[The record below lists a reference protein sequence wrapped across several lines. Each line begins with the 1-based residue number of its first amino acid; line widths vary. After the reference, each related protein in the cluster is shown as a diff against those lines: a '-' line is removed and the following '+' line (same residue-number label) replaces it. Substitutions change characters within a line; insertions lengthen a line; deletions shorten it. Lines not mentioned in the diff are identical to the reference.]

1 MTHGIRKASTLLFLI
16 LTLLTA
22 GCGSSDNPQP
32 LFYKS
37 GSVIVGPGVV
47 LRSSDFVA
55 NINSQVAALIA
66 KTPENG
72 ADWMKFLEYFN
83 DIMAHAKNDIELH
96 RMRYPST
103 GADGSMVTLSGLVI
117 LPRQDNPPQP
127 TVPIMMYQHATE
139 PYSALAP
146 SGFLSAG
153 ADPLEYPE
161 VLFSIAMAMTGYGV
175 ALPDYEG
182 MGINTDTQPFVHAK
196 TLAVQVVDMLRATR
210 DALDGSVTLFTSP
223 CTWNG
228 KLFLMGYSEGGFVT
242 LAATREL
249 QQNAAAEFTITA
261 SAPLS
266 GPHDLS
272 GTMRQVILSDT
283 PFKSPYFLPFLL
295 SSYYSVYHDPLLSP
309 NYTMIPPYNSTLP
322 PLFDGKS
329 TSEAINIAMGMSYDP
344 VSLIVPKDILT
355 SQFIGDLQS
364 TTSAVYG
371 YLREND
377 TYRDWTPAVPV
388 RLYHNVNDDLVPYA
402 NSQVAFDTFSSAG
415 AKPWVSLVPTTDT
428 VNISNSPVPTIHVAA
443 AIPELHDSWKWIFTT
458 YGD

>member
-1 MTHGIRKASTLLFLI
+1 MKLAIRTAAVPLLLA

-22 GCGSSDNPQP
+22 GCGSSDNTPQ
-32 LFYKS
+32 LLYTS
-37 GSVIVGPGVV
+37 NSVVFGPGVV
-47 LRSSDFVA
+47 VKNADFIATITAQV
-55 NINSQVAALIA
+55 NDRLSQN
-66 KTPENG
+66 PES
-72 ADWMKFLEYFN
+72 AEDWIKFLEYFG
-83 DIMAHAKNDIELH
+83 DIMLHASYDVELH
-96 RMRYPST
+96 KVRYPST
-103 GADGSMVTLSGLVI
+103 GADGSVVMLSGLVI
-117 LPRQDNPPQP
+117 LPRQNDPPQP

-146 SGFLSAG
+146 SGFLTVS
-153 ADPLEYPE
+153 ADPLNYPE
-161 VLFSIAMAMTGYGV
+161 VLFSIAMAMTGYSV

-182 MGINTDTQPFVHAK
+182 MGINTNTQPFVHAK

-210 DALDGSVTLFTSP
+210 DALDGAVTLFTPP
-223 CTWNG
+223 CSWNG

-249 QQNAAAEFTITA
+249 QQNAAAEFTVTA
-261 SAPLS
+261 SVPLS

-272 GTMRQVILSDT
+272 GTMRSVILSDK

-309 NYTMIPPYNSTLP
+309 AYTMNPPYNSTLP

-344 VSLIVPKDILT
+344 VNLIVPKSILT
-355 SQFIGDLQS
+355 SQFIADLQN
-364 TTSAVYG
+364 TGSAAYG
-371 YLREND
+371 YLVEND
-377 TYRDWTPAVPV
+377 TYRNWAPTVPV
-388 RLYHNVNDDLVPYA
+388 RLYHNVNDDLVPFG
-402 NSQVAFDTFSSAG
+402 NSQVAFAAFSSAG

-443 AIPELHDSWKWIFTT
+443 AIPELHDSWYWIFTN
-458 YGD
+458 YGN